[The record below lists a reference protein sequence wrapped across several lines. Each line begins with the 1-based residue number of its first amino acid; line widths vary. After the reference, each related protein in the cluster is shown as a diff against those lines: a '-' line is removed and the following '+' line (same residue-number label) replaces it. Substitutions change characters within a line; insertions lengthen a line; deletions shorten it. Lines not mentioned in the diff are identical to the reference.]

1 MLTRTRLSTAPRVPI
16 VSCDSSNEAV
26 HTESVSTMVS
36 RRFLHRRSEHRYCL
50 SSRHYFFAPSILW
63 LRPDVVYPD
72 QSLVEAD
79 TQYRSSPSIL
89 ANDCSFF
96 LRKGML
102 TSGVLAAEVQ
112 QTCLMAILLFGKQL
126 YGVSFNLFLMSS
138 TCRDALVR
146 CTRSARGRDA
156 AKTGSTL
163 HVSSSSFADVSS
175 PCDDLSEPAP

>member
-1 MLTRTRLSTAPRVPI
+1 MKLCTQSLFPQWFLVAFFTVGQSIVTVCHHDITSSIHLYSCYGPML
-16 VSCDSSNEAV
+16 
-26 HTESVSTMVS
+26 
-36 RRFLHRRSEHRYCL
+36 F
-50 SSRHYFFAPSILW
+50 
-63 LRPDVVYPD
+63 YPD

-89 ANDCSFF
+89 ANDCSF

-112 QTCLMAILLFGKQL
+112 QTCLMAILLFGEQL

-163 HVSSSSFADVSS
+163 HVLSSSFADVSS